1 MEEWRILP
9 REPEPLGPSE
19 LKGKEDATEGIIAPL
34 AGCSGC
40 AAFILAAVIAEIWV
54 VFNTVVGSLLL
65 LALLWSLGFGTLY
78 WWLVKAKQPDRL
90 RNQRERVRALGL
102 KRLKRAED
110 EAQMTTDKAILQRE
124 SVENT
129 FGQVLRQ
136 LSAAQEHLVKAD
148 SEFNERA
155 YSPFWDSIER
165 SARCLAECVLTA
177 QELPKELSSYYG
189 LLEGRFHN
197 FSHLPNYIEAL
208 PDPTSTIAEFERLV
222 RMAQKDFE
230 FAVIWEHRRTREAIM
245 VGFGFATLG
254 EAVGGISSIAEHAM
268 SDLRSKLADASPQN
282 LAEHANSGAS
292 FEEAAQRWDK
302 LKKTLPA

>member
-9 REPEPLGPSE
+9 REPEALSPSG
-19 LKGKEDATEGIIAPL
+19 LRGKQDSTEGIAPL

-40 AAFILAAVIAEIWV
+40 VAFILTAVIAEIWA

-65 LALLWSLGFGTLY
+65 LALLWLLGFGTLY
-78 WWLVKAKQPDRL
+78 LLDKAKQPDRL
-90 RNQRERVRALGL
+90 RNQRERVRVLRL
-102 KRLKRAED
+102 QRLKRAED
-110 EAQMTTDKAILQRE
+110 EAQMTTNKAILQRK
-124 SVENT
+124 SVEDT
-129 FGQVLRQ
+129 FGRVLRQ
-136 LSAAQEHLVKAD
+136 LSAAQENLVKAD

-189 LLEGRFHN
+189 LLEDRFHN
-197 FSHLPNYIEAL
+197 FSPLPNYIEAL

-230 FAVIWEHRRTREAIM
+230 FAVIWEHRRTREAIV

-254 EAVGGISSIAEHAM
+254 ETVGGISSIVEHAM
-268 SDLRSKLADASPQN
+268 SDLRSKLAEAIPKN
-282 LAEHANSGAS
+282 LAEHGNSGAS
-292 FEEAAQRWDK
+292 FEEAARRWDK